1 MNDLISRQEALDAFG
16 LSEKTRKWGG
26 DHSGYNTLMLYE
38 IQDVLEALPSA
49 YPKKGKWMLWSEPGN
64 EHAYCSVCKAMFG
77 QDELYIGGTDYP
89 KYCPECGARMVNYH
103 DTSHFF

>member
-1 MNDLISRQEALDAFG
+1 MSDLIYRQEALDAFG

-49 YPKKGKWMLWSEPGN
+49 YPKKGKWIPVRSYEAFGGDEMMWDVRGN
-64 EHAYCSVCKAMFG
+64 PIAFYYCSNLSEITQALRCC
-77 QDELYIGGTDYP
+77 L
-89 KYCPECGARMVNYH
+89 R
-103 DTSHFF
+103 